1 MAEERVER
9 RLAGILAADMVGYS
23 RLMEADEAGTLAALK
38 AHRAQLIDPEI
49 AAHKGRI
56 VKTTGDGLLAEFASV
71 VDAVAGAA
79 AIQRA
84 MAERNKGVPGDRRI
98 EFRIGVNLGDII
110 IDGDDI
116 DADTAAH
123 SKAAIGPRML
133 TLQQVR
139 ATTNGIVDESGDP
152 K

>member
-9 RLAGILAADMVGYS
+9 RLAAILAADMVGYS
-23 RLMEADEAGTLAALK
+23 RLMEADETGTLAALK

-56 VKTTGDGLLAEFASV
+56 VKTTGDGLLAEFASI

-98 EFRIGVNLGDII
+98 EFRMP
-110 IDGDDI
+110 
-116 DADTAAH
+116 DA
-123 SKAAIGPRML
+123 
-133 TLQQVR
+133 R
-139 ATTNGIVDESGDP
+139 ALSHQLRTF
-152 K
+152 